1 MTFRARSTKHMRNT
15 IRLFEEIEGR
25 EFIIFDVET
34 TGLNPKEDTIIE
46 FAAIK
51 YKVNNRK
58 LSVVDKKD
66 IFIKPKKTLSDKV
79 ISIHHITNEFLSDK
93 PLEDEVFYEIKQF
106 FGNKPIVGGYNI
118 SFDSSMI
125 REMYS
130 RHGIEFITTVELDIL
145 EMSRDII
152 SNKETQNYK
161 LESIATLY
169 GVEEGLSFHSAI
181 DDVIATGRLLIVFY
195 NEYKNKQ
202 QVLFNQN
209 LETVHINY
217 MYFWKGFNKNQTG
230 LYLSTNLGKIWLST
244 YCKSWQ
250 STQVDLSKVDID
262 ALEREVIKRTGLGF
276 TDLAKLT
283 EAKYE
288 KLKEEKGK
296 WI

>member
-34 TGLNPKEDTIIE
+34 SGLNPKEDTIIE
-46 FAAIK
+46 LAAIK
-51 YKVNNRK
+51 YRVNNKK
-58 LSVVDKKD
+58 LSIIDKKD
-66 IFIKPKKTLSDKV
+66 IFIKPKQPLSDKV
-79 ISIHHITNEFLSDK
+79 ISIHHITNDFLSDK
-93 PLEDEVFYEIKQF
+93 PSEDEIFDEIEQF
-106 FGNKPIVGGYNI
+106 FGYKPIIGGYNV
-118 SFDSSMI
+118 SFDSSML
-125 REMYS
+125 RELYL
-130 RHGIEFITTVELDIL
+130 RHSKEFVTTVELDIL

-152 SNKETQNYK
+152 SNKETQDYK

-169 GVEEGLSFHSAI
+169 GIEEGLSFHSAI
-181 DDVIATGRLLIVFY
+181 DDVVATGRLLSVFY

-202 QVLFNQN
+202 QELFNQR
-209 LETVHINY
+209 LESVHVNY

-230 LYLSTNLGKIWLST
+230 LYLATNLGKIWLST
-244 YCKSWQ
+244 YSKSWQ

-283 EAKYE
+283 ETKYE

>member
-34 TGLNPKEDTIIE
+34 SGLNPKEDTIIE
-46 FAAIK
+46 LAAIK
-51 YKVNNRK
+51 YRVNDKK
-58 LSVVDKKD
+58 LSIIDKKD
-66 IFIKPKKTLSDKV
+66 IFIKPEKTLSDKV
-79 ISIHHITNEFLSDK
+79 ISIHHITNDFLSDK
-93 PLEDEVFYEIKQF
+93 PSENEIFDEIEQF
-106 FGNKPIVGGYNI
+106 FGYKPIIGGYNV
-118 SFDSSMI
+118 SFDSSML
-125 REMYS
+125 RELYL
-130 RHGIEFITTVELDIL
+130 RHNKEFVTTVELDIL

-152 SNKETQNYK
+152 SNKETQDYK

-169 GVEEGLSFHSAI
+169 GIEEGLSFHSAI
-181 DDVIATGRLLIVFY
+181 DDVVATGRLLSVFY

-202 QVLFNQN
+202 QELFNQR
-209 LETVHINY
+209 LESVHINY

-230 LYLSTNLGKIWLST
+230 LYLATNLGKIWLST
-244 YCKSWQ
+244 YSKSWQ

-283 EAKYE
+283 AAKYE